1 MTHPLQ
7 VYRESLEI
15 HSFHIV
21 QDSSDVDIDAQIG
34 SQFSVGSNSILTI
47 IDPFDCYIETLKNC
61 FNFDNLRSFC
71 QSKGASTLLFD
82 GMHGAGGPFARRIF
96 VDELGLPEVS
106 ADMQWYL

>member
-7 VYRESLEI
+7 IYRESLEI
-15 HSFHIV
+15 QSFRIV
-21 QDSSDVDIDAQIG
+21 QGSSDVDIDALIG

-47 IDPFDCYIETLKNC
+47 IDPFDCYIETLKTC
-61 FNFDNLRSFC
+61 FNFENLRSFC
-71 QSKGASTLLFD
+71 QSNGASTLLFD

-106 ADMQWYL
+106 ANLQ